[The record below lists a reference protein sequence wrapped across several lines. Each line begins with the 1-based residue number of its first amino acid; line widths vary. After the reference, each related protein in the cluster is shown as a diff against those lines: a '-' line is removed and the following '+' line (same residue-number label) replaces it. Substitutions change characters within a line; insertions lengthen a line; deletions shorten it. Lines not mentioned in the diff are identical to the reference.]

1 MLLIAERADGLR
13 ILRVL
18 TPAGGEAWRA
28 AFAGAY
34 QAVWSEPP
42 YSERFFPDEAESVL
56 RKAIQIPEN
65 LTLLATTSNGV
76 VAGFGMAYPVAGR
89 PDVVRDIRG
98 LLPIDET
105 FYFAELGV
113 LDKWRQHGLGH
124 QLIQLRLDLVD
135 KARFHHVLLRTSA
148 VRNQSYEMY
157 VKMGFEDTGVYTEVS
172 SRRQDGSV
180 RTDRRLFMA
189 KVL

>member
-1 MLLIAERADGLR
+1 MQLIAERDDGIR
-13 ILRVL
+13 IVRVL
-18 TPAGGEAWRA
+18 TSQGGETWRA

-42 YSERFFPDEAESVL
+42 YSERFFPDEAEGVL
-56 RKAIQIPEN
+56 RKAIRIPEN
-65 LTLLATTSNGV
+65 ITLLATTPNGL
-76 VAGFGMAYPVAGR
+76 VAGFAIAYPVVGR
-89 PDVVRDIRG
+89 PDVVREIRG
-98 LLPIDET
+98 LLPVEET

-113 LDKWRQHGLGH
+113 LEKWRHHGLGH
-124 QLIQLRLDLVD
+124 QLVELRLQLIDTT
-135 KARFHHVLLRTSA
+135 RFHHVLLRTSA

-157 VKMGFEDTGVYTEVS
+157 VKMGFVDTGVYMEVPA
-172 SRRQDGSV
+172 RRQDGGV